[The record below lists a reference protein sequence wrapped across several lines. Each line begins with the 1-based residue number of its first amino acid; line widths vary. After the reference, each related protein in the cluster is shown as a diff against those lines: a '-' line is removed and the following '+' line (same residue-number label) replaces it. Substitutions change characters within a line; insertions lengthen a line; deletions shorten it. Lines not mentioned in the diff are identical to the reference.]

1 MTISNVFIL
10 YFYRYMRRDG
20 TLRLS
25 DFISAILHLTM
36 AFELF
41 KAKDT
46 NQDGVISMGMT
57 EVSVQLYF
65 TKKAIITIFLHLQFI
80 KSVFMC

>member
-1 MTISNVFIL
+1 MIFFL
-10 YFYRYMRRDG
+10 RYMRRDG

-57 EVSVQLYF
+57 EVRMQTLFADCCTYQ
-65 TKKAIITIFLHLQFI
+65 T
-80 KSVFMC
+80 

>member
-1 MTISNVFIL
+1 
-10 YFYRYMRRDG
+10 MRRDG
-20 TLRLS
+20 TLRLA

-46 NQDGVISMGMT
+46 NQDGIISMGMT
-57 EVSVQLYF
+57 EVF
-65 TKKAIITIFLHLQFI
+65 HFLILLFDYVFVINKSKSFFLKFQWI